1 MSESRDALRYRYLRE
16 NCYLPK
22 YPNSDID
29 YAMHVTYTVSG
40 VWANCSDPK
49 VLDSLIDT
57 EIERLSKK

>member
-1 MSESRDALRYRYLRE
+1 MSESKDALRYKYLRE
-16 NCYLPK
+16 YCYRPK